1 MGLEEYR
8 RSVSENKHAA
18 ILKAGR
24 KHFLEHGYSG
34 AAAADIAREADVS
47 TATLYKHFSSKEEL
61 FVAVVKDADHE
72 EEIPPFP
79 DNASLE
85 DTMVAVLNNYL
96 ITHFEKNATALLR
109 IVIAEVP
116 GAPDLARD
124 TFNEF
129 IVSRYQKLADIV
141 DQLIAHG
148 TLKPHDSHF
157 GVRLLIGAIKEHYIW
172 PALFD
177 NKTTMPEHAEDVIR
191 QVVKDYLRLYGT

>member
-8 RSVSENKHAA
+8 RSISENKHAA

-24 KHFLEHGYSG
+24 TYFLAHGYSG

-47 TATLYKHFSSKEEL
+47 TATLYKHFSSKEAL
-61 FVAVVKDADHE
+61 FAAVVKEAYNDA
-72 EEIPPFP
+72 EIPPLP
-79 DNASLE
+79 DNSNLE
-85 DTMVAVLNNYL
+85 DTIVSVLNNYL
-96 ITHFEKNATALLR
+96 ITHFERNATALLR

-116 GAPDLARD
+116 GAPELARD
-124 TFNEF
+124 MFNEF
-129 IVSRYQKLADIV
+129 IVSRYEKMAEIV

-157 GVRLLIGAIKEHYIW
+157 GVRLLIGAVKELFVW

-177 NKTTMPEHAEDVIR
+177 MNFTPPSDTEEKLCTIV
-191 QVVKDYLRLYGT
+191 QVFLARYAV